1 MTISST
7 TRIAGPFLS
16 GTALPFTF
24 KVFAAADL
32 EVVRLNTSTGVE
44 TSLVLGSD
52 YTVALNGNQN
62 TNPGGTVNL
71 TVAASA
77 TSTVTITS
85 DIANLQPT
93 DLTNQGGF
101 YPEVI
106 TDALDRATIQIQQMA
121 GDVSRS
127 IKAPISDGSPDM
139 ELPAASVRANT
150 FLAFDA
156 NGKPTIIPSAG
167 SGSPVG
173 STSASL
179 VSYDQ
184 GGTGAAIR
192 SVQARLRECT
202 YASDFGAIGD
212 GVADDTAALKAAFDY
227 AIPLARPVV
236 LRGTYRITGPLQTA
250 VTRTSG
256 ELHIICD
263 GDVKIN
269 VDAASTAFTYVMFI
283 QRSTVT
289 SVSITGGSLAVDCA
303 NKAAYAFYLRHLDT
317 VEGGTCSIDLPTT
330 ILNVKQNTAGANAAG
345 VSVFGE
351 FRRIDLNDITV
362 IGVERVGAGVCRGIE
377 VGLFQGEVTIRR
389 PYIKNVLCPPSS
401 LQDADGIA
409 TGGKAG
415 ADPLNDARLGRVVI
429 ESPTFIDCQ
438 GRSYKSQ
445 CSNDTIISPYVFRKN
460 VVTITSGYDFDF
472 QFGGGTVINP
482 VFEYRLDGATSP
494 LGASFA
500 PIGFQNRIQDKEL
513 SASVTNARIISDVSM
528 DRFAASI
535 YSTTAESS
543 TVTIDGL
550 DILPSSAIATAVL
563 TRAVCEVSNMEN
575 VATMPGTAT
584 IVVRN
589 IRGPMDAAGVAY
601 TGYSGGSI
609 AAKLRVSVSNMRN
622 TLAPGGFSRVFGEL
636 SGTKITA
643 IDQFNF
649 SNNQNVTQTI
659 ANTGSGLQNFDFA
672 NLEVG
677 TTFTLGLNY
686 LGTITN
692 APPWE
697 TGTDGKAFVEV
708 LMLGAGAFAGTKII
722 RVTTVS
728 ATGNRPKVFL
738 SRDNATTW
746 IELGGCTPV
755 TKTANFTVA
764 PNEDMLINNKSGS
777 ACVVTLPAAASYNGR
792 RIIIKTIQAQAVDSA
807 SSNVV
812 PLAGGSA
819 GTAILT
825 GTAGKYAE
833 LVSDGTNW
841 VIMAAN

>member
-1 MTISST
+1 MTM
-7 TRIAGPFLS
+7 TRPTSEQITHEGRLLS
-16 GTALPFTF
+16 LCLP
-24 KVFAAADL
+24 
-32 EVVRLNTSTGVE
+32 
-44 TSLVLGSD
+44 
-52 YTVALNGNQN
+52 
-62 TNPGGTVNL
+62 
-71 TVAASA
+71 
-77 TSTVTITS
+77 STV
-85 DIANLQPT
+85 
-93 DLTNQGGF
+93 
-101 YPEVI
+101 
-106 TDALDRATIQIQQMA
+106 DA
-121 GDVSRS
+121 
-127 IKAPISDGSPDM
+127 K
-139 ELPAASVRANT
+139 E
-150 FLAFDA
+150 
-156 NGKPTIIPSAG
+156 
-167 SGSPVG
+167 
-173 STSASL
+173 
-179 VSYDQ
+179 
-184 GGTGAAIR
+184 
-192 SVQARLRECT
+192 
-202 YASDFGAIGD
+202 FGAVGD
-212 GVADDTAALKAAFDY
+212 GVADDTAALKDAFDY

-269 VDAASTAFTYVMFI
+269 VDAATTAFTYVMFI
-283 QRSTVT
+283 ERSTVT
-289 SVSITGGSLAVDCA
+289 NVSITGGSLAVDCA

-317 VEGGTCSIDLPTT
+317 VEGGTCSIELPTT
-330 ILNVKQNTAGANAAG
+330 ILNVKQNTAGQNAAG

-351 FRRIDLNDITV
+351 FRRVDLNDVTV

-409 TGGKAG
+409 VAGKPG
-415 ADPLNDARLGRVVI
+415 TSVTLDSRPGRVVV
-429 ESPTFIDCQ
+429 ESPTFVDCQ
-438 GRSYKSQ
+438 GRAYKSQ
-445 CSNDTIISPYVFRKN
+445 CSNCTLVTPYVYRKN
-460 VVTITSGYDFDF
+460 HVSYTSAQDFDF
-472 QFGGGTVINP
+472 QFGGGTVISP
-482 VFEYRLDGATSP
+482 VFEYRLNGSTSP
-494 LGASFA
+494 LGTGFSTLS
-500 PIGFQNRIQDKEL
+500 FQNRMQDTEL
-513 SASVTNARIISDVSM
+513 SASVTNARLITDVPLGV
-528 DRFAASI
+528 FAYSF
-535 YSTTAESS
+535 YSTTAKSS

-550 DILPSSAIATAVL
+550 DILPSSSIATAVL
-563 TRAVCEVSNMEN
+563 TRAVCEVSNIEH

-589 IRGPMDAAGVAY
+589 VRGPIDAAGIAY
-601 TGYSGGSI
+601 TGYTGGSI
-609 AAKLRVSVSNMRN
+609 ASKLRVSVSNVRN
-622 TLAPGGFSRVFGEL
+622 TLGTGTFTSALYGV
-636 SGTKITA
+636 SGTRILA
-643 IDQFNF
+643 LDQFNF
-649 SNNQNVTQTI
+649 SNNHNVTQTI
-659 ANTGSGLQNFDFA
+659 ANTGAGLQNFDFA

-677 TTFTLGLNY
+677 TTFTLGLSN

-708 LMLGAGAFAGTKII
+708 LMLGLGAFSGTKII

-728 ATGNRPKVFL
+728 NTGNRPKVFL

-755 TKTANFTVA
+755 TKAADFTVA

-792 RIIIKTIQAQAVDSA
+792 RIVIKTIQAQAVDSA